1 MKKQHV
7 TVTDLRT
14 TRLQNGNIQL
24 KSRSKINRGKYIQQR
39 GNMLRFNRMEYFG

>member
-14 TRLQNGNIQL
+14 TRLQNGNVQL
-24 KSRSKINRGKYIQQR
+24 IRLSKINLGKYIQKR
-39 GNMLRFNRMEYFG
+39 KIC